1 MTAIKMRMLAVVA
14 IVAALSAWGAAKMFA
29 VPMSAECGASSVAEV
44 SPSLPRLRFLR
55 TLPAFNEQYPLLN
68 MQSGTWKLTWSPDGE
83 RLAAYVRNGY
93 AITVWSPDGKIQ
105 YEIPRFNFSPYVSD
119 NVLGFLAGHSRL
131 LTGQASPSQEE
142 ASAFEDV
149 AFSILDA
156 ETGKIIHN
164 VVGTNPGD
172 SFRENIAWKAAVSPD
187 QRLVAVVYNVTF
199 SSDKVDRR
207 IGVYSTD
214 DWRRVAAVSFGE
226 GYAPP
231 PRAEAI
237 AFSPD
242 GKMFAVAYSDK
253 TGRNRRVEILDAQSW
268 KLIRSIETFPDQPPR
283 TYGSTDAVRF
293 NHDGSMIAVMLDGGG
308 VYWKY
313 PDGRFAPKGKG
324 TLVQTPIPEPLRVFR
339 IADGRQIASAGGF
352 AGGQQEHKI
361 EWSPVADFIEFL
373 DLDGYLYFWDPLSGA
388 PPRERCQFPPRS
400 TTAVSFSPNGK
411 LLSQGFAK
419 GVSLYEVI
427 R

>member
-68 MQSGTWKLTWSPDGE
+68 MQSGTWKLIWSPDGE
-83 RLAAYVRNGY
+83 RLAAYVRNGF

-105 YEIPRFNFSPYVSD
+105 YEIPRYNFAAYSS
-119 NVLGFLAGHSRL
+119 NGVLGFLAGHSRL
-131 LTGQASPSQEE
+131 LTGQAAPSQEE

-187 QRLVAVVYNVTF
+187 QRLVAVVYNVIYGE
-199 SSDKVDRR
+199 KVDRR

-226 GYAPP
+226 GDDEHPQAS
-231 PRAEAI
+231 AI

-242 GKMFAVAYSDK
+242 GKMFAVGYENRFGND
-253 TGRNRRVEILDAQSW
+253 RRVDIFDVETWI
-268 KLIRSIETFPDQPPR
+268 LIRSIKTFPDAPR
-283 TYGSTDAVRF
+283 GALASTVAVRF
-293 NHDGSMIAVMLDGGG
+293 NRDGSMIAVILHGGG
-308 VYWKY
+308 LTRRY
-313 PDGRFAPKGKG
+313 PNGQVAPKEDG
-324 TLVQTPIPEPLRVFR
+324 TLRETLLPEPLRVFR
-339 IADGRQIASAGGF
+339 VSDGTRVASLGGF
-352 AGGQQEHKI
+352 VGGNDEHKI
-361 EWSPVADFIEFL
+361 DWSPTRNYIEFL
-373 DLDGYLYFWDPLSGA
+373 DVYNTMYFWDPLSGN
-388 PPRERCQFPPRS
+388 PPHERCQFTGS
-400 TTAVSFSPNGK
+400 TTAVSFSPDGK

-419 GVSLYEVI
+419 GVNLYEI
-427 R
+427 IE